1 MQSGDILIAK
11 RQWGAFEGT
20 SLDQQLRRK
29 GIDTIILGGI
39 ATNMGVE
46 STARAAQDIG
56 YNLVFAEDA
65 MASVT
70 AEWHEFAV
78 KNIFPRMGRV
88 RSIEQIIAALKRR

>member
-1 MQSGDILIAK
+1 
-11 RQWGAFEGT
+11 
-20 SLDQQLRRK
+20 
-29 GIDTIILGGI
+29 
-39 ATNMGVE
+39 MGVE

-70 AEWHEFAV
+70 AEWHEFSV

-88 RSIEQIIAALKRR
+88 RSSEQIIAALKPR